1 MDDISVA
8 NNRNLNTSEYEWY
21 HLYIVGF
28 SESLTFKSVMLFT
41 HVKIRV

>member
-1 MDDISVA
+1 MDDFPVA

-21 HLYIVGF
+21 YVYIVGF
-28 SESLTFKSVMLFT
+28 TESLTFKSGMLFT